1 MRGLLDVNVL
11 IALHD
16 SAHVHH
22 RLAMTWLGRNIGQG
36 WASCPITQLG
46 CIRIMSQPAYPNAQP
61 AASVAERLRLA
72 AADRHHEFW
81 SADVDPLASEPVNW
95 TGVLGSRHATD
106 AYLLAL
112 AAARG
117 GRFVTFD
124 RHVPLAAVPTAG
136 SRHLAIID
144 GVGEQLLD

>member
-11 IALHD
+11 IALLD
-16 SAHVHH
+16 AAHVHH
-22 RLAMTWLGRNIGQG
+22 RLAMTWLGRNIGHG

-46 CIRIMSQPAYPNAQP
+46 CIRIMSQPAYPNVQP
-61 AASVAERLRLA
+61 AAAVAERLRMA

-81 SADVDPLASEPVNW
+81 SADVDLLAEESVDW

-112 AAARG
+112 AVARG

-124 RHVPLAAVPTAG
+124 RHVPLAAVPPAEP
-136 SRHLAIID
+136 RHLALI
-144 GVGEQLLD
+144 E